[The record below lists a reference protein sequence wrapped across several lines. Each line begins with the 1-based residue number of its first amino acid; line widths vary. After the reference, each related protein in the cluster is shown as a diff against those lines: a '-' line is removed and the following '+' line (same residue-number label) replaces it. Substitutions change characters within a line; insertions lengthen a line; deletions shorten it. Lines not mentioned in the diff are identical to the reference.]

1 MKLDGD
7 FLAEVG
13 LAEMPEQERVA
24 FLQCVAE
31 ELELRIGQK
40 ISDGLTDRQVEEFAG
55 IKEKAVAEEW
65 LKRNKPDYPF
75 VAKAVLED
83 LKAEIVNNRARILAW
98 FTGRVAI
105 EEAFFRHGPTVG
117 RLELIDGEI
126 LSILAENR
134 ERGGGAGDV
143 GF

>member
-83 LKAEIVNNRARILAW
+83 LKAEIVNNRARILA
-98 FTGRVAI
+98 
-105 EEAFFRHGPTVG
+105 
-117 RLELIDGEI
+117 
-126 LSILAENR
+126 
-134 ERGGGAGDV
+134 
-143 GF
+143 